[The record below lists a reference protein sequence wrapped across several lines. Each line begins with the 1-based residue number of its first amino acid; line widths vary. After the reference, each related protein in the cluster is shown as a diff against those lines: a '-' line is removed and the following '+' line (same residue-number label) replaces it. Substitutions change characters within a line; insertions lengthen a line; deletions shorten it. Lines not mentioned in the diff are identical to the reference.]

1 MQVSMVNELIKMFDM
16 MAPMVKGLAGG
27 GMGNAMKA
35 LQQMQQGGAFNPGAQ
50 LQKPKGDTG
59 KRMTPQQRKEEQKK
73 REKMLRKL
81 KRDQK
86 GRPKGEEE

>member
-1 MQVSMVNELIKMFDM
+1 
-16 MAPMVKGLAGG
+16 
-27 GMGNAMKA
+27 
-35 LQQMQQGGAFNPGAQ
+35 MQQGGAFNPGAQ

-59 KRMTPQQRKEEQKK
+59 KRLTPQQRKEEQKR